1 MRKSNVLILVASLV
15 PVAGAVAAEAQIK
28 SKHSLEETASR
39 FVSVLNAAGVGVARD
54 DTANTSAE
62 AGMVAAGKEA
72 TILFINP
79 LYNTNIGRCRKGAR
93 KDIPLEA
100 HVRQDGDG
108 NVWLAYTTPDA
119 PINQFGVIECGN
131 EADKMRKLLGGFANS
146 AAE

>member
-1 MRKSNVLILVASLV
+1 MRKSIVLILIASLV

-39 FVSVLNAAGVGVARD
+39 FVLVLNKAGVGVARD
-54 DTANTSAE
+54 DTASTA
-62 AGMVAAGKEA
+62 AAGKEA

-79 LYNTNIGRCRKGAR
+79 LYDTNIGGCRQGVR

-100 HVRQDGDG
+100 HVRQDVDG

>member
-1 MRKSNVLILVASLV
+1 MRKSIVLILIASLV

-39 FVSVLNAAGVGVARD
+39 FVSVLNKAGVGVARD
-54 DTANTSAE
+54 DTANTVASGA
-62 AGMVAAGKEA
+62 AAGKEA

-79 LYNTNIGRCRKGAR
+79 LYDTNIGGCRQGVR

-100 HVRQDGDG
+100 HVREDVDG